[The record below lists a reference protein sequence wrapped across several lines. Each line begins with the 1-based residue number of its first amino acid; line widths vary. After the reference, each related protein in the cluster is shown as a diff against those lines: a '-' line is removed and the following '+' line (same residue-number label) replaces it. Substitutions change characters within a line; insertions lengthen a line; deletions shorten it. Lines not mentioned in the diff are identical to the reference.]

1 MALHRTQPNRT
12 IKDGAKKDLTNMSKA
27 LSALALLLVLLL
39 AAPSPSFAQGTD
51 AQRRAAIADAMDQ
64 AGGSGKV
71 LSVKPY
77 KNKNGQPGFRIRIL
91 SDGTVRT
98 FDVAAEKGS

>member
-1 MALHRTQPNRT
+1 MAFHRTQPGHTKNDHT
-12 IKDGAKKDLTNMSKA
+12 KISKA
-27 LSALALLLVLLL
+27 LSALALLLVLLF

-51 AQRRAAIADAMDQ
+51 AQRRAAIADAIDQ

-98 FDVAAEKGS
+98 FDVASAKGS